1 MVKPVARKTKLRVF
15 VTDGRGRLL
24 SMQSLASWL
33 ISIAPPTARGDLTI
47 ALVGDAKSKNLNFR
61 FRGIDRAT
69 DVLSFPADSHPG
81 VARDRPHILG
91 DVVIATGV
99 ARRQARRIGDTFEN
113 ELRRLSLHGLLH
125 VLGYDHETD
134 NGEMARIE
142 RKLLRCGGV
151 SESSE

>member
-1 MVKPVARKTKLRVF
+1 MPRKPITRHNVDIHNAVDVVRRM
-15 VTDGRGRLL
+15 DE
-24 SMQSLASWL
+24 
-33 ISIAPPTARGDLTI
+33 APYK
-47 ALVGDAKSKNLNFR
+47 V
-61 FRGIDRAT
+61 GIDRAT

-134 NGEMARIE
+134 DGEMARIE
-142 RKLLRCGGV
+142 RKLLRRGGV
-151 SESSE
+151 SESSQ